1 MRYTACSVPVRMV
14 HCMVKPLNAS
24 LTLFQGFLYVFG
36 GMLDSAYSN
45 SRYPLWV
52 FDIGELLCWE
62 TSGWQ
67 PMTRRAAARL
77 HVRNIQ
83 HKKFTKLPEAS
94 KSKDARNGNVYRIGL
109 KERYLYHT

>member
-1 MRYTACSVPVRMV
+1 MV
-14 HCMVKPLNAS
+14 HCTVKRLNAS
-24 LTLFQGFLYVFG
+24 LTLFQGFFYVFG

-83 HKKFTKLPEAS
+83 RKSSPSSQKPQRVKTLEMGMFTGS
-94 KSKDARNGNVYRIGL
+94 G
-109 KERYLYHT
+109 